1 VLTATKAPRFSP
13 LHQAAHVLWST
24 VRLYRANGSLRAW
37 GVLGRHAA
45 LRLCG
50 RRVPAFLH
58 IEPTRR
64 CQCQC
69 VHCCAP
75 RCEANSPGELSLA
88 ELRML
93 LDQARALGVLQV
105 IFTGGEPL
113 LRDDTD
119 EAVRHAHRAGLLTRV
134 NTNGVLLSRE
144 RAERLR
150 EAGLTEAAVSLDSA
164 DAATHDRLRGRTG
177 TFDAAVQGIRNLTAA
192 GIQARV
198 QVCATPDNIPDGVRA
213 LIALARQ
220 LGAHS
225 VRILPVRAVG
235 RWAAS
240 GRGGLAEE
248 SLAVLRSLQDVGFV
262 GVELPT
268 ERSVCAALRRDSLSI
283 TPDGDVTMCPAVPFV
298 MGNVRRHPLA
308 VVWRAHGEVP
318 LALYQGNCPINDPAV
333 FAALREHAQAVASRL
348 P

>member
-1 VLTATKAPRFSP
+1 MA
-13 LHQAAHVLWST
+13 
-24 VRLYRANGSLRAW
+24 RLYRANGSLRAW
-37 GVLGRHAA
+37 GALSRHAA

-69 VHCCAP
+69 VHCCVP
-75 RCEANSPGELSLA
+75 SCEATPSDELSLA
-88 ELRML
+88 EIRTL
-93 LDQARALGVLQV
+93 LDQARALGILQV

-119 EAVRHAHRAGLLTRV
+119 EAVRSAHRAGLLTRV

-144 RAERLR
+144 RAQRLR

-164 DAATHDRLRGRTG
+164 DAATHDRLRGHAG
-177 TFDAAVQGIRNLTAA
+177 AFHAAVQAIHHLRAV

-198 QVCATPDNIPDGVRA
+198 QVCATPDNTPDGVRA

-225 VRILPVRAVG
+225 VRILPVRAAG
-235 RWAAS
+235 RWAET
-240 GRGGLAEE
+240 GRGGLADEA
-248 SLAVLRSLQDVGFV
+248 LAALRSLQDVRFV

-268 ERSVCAALRRDSLSI
+268 EQSVCAALRRQSLSI
-283 TPDGDVTMCPAVPFV
+283 APDGGVTVCPAVPFA

-308 VVWRAHGEVP
+308 AVWRAHGEAP
-318 LALYQGNCPINDPAV
+318 LRLYRGNCPLNDPV
-333 FAALREHAQAVASRL
+333 TFAALREHANAVADRL